1 MAEQTSTREKI
12 ADKLPT
18 DRLKSELGE
27 LMKVAG
33 KRVTQQMTGRLGGLG
48 QKATSAL
55 LDKGKEMI
63 GGAAGGAGGVAKKVA
78 GAGVETAKQTAQQA
92 TEKVKEAAGGGGAT
106 SGGHAKVTNIVEDID
121 IGVPVSVA
129 YNQWTQFTDFPG
141 FMKQVEKVEQESD
154 TELKWRGKILW
165 SHRDWKSTII
175 DQVPDQRIVWQSE
188 GAKGYVN
195 GTVTFHE
202 IGPNLTKIL
211 VVLEYYPQGFF
222 EKTANLWRAQGRR
235 VRLELK
241 HFRRHVMTQVALH
254 PEEVQG
260 WRGEIHDSEV
270 TSEPPRDGESAEQPS
285 SAEKAEG
292 GTRDGSDEH

>member
-1 MAEQTSTREKI
+1 MAEQTQTSEKI
-12 ADKLPT
+12 TDRIPT
-18 DRLKSELGE
+18 DQLKSELGG
-27 LMKVAG
+27 LLKAAG
-33 KRVTQQMTGRLGGLG
+33 QRAAKNLAGRLGGVG
-48 QKATSAL
+48 QKATGAL
-55 LDKGKEMI
+55 LDKGKEMV
-63 GGAAGGAGGVAKKVA
+63 GDVTGGAGGMAKKVA
-78 GAGVETAKQTAQQA
+78 GAGVETAK
-92 TEKVKEAAGGGGAT
+92 EKVQEATGGGGAS

-141 FMKQVEKVEQESD
+141 FMKQVENVDQESD

-175 DQVPDQRIVWQSE
+175 DQVPDERIVWKSE

-195 GTVTFHE
+195 GAVTFHE
-202 IGPNLTKIL
+202 ITPNLTKIL

-222 EKTANLWRAQGRR
+222 EKAGNLWRAQGRR

-254 PEEVQG
+254 PEEVTG

-270 TSEPPRDGESAEQPS
+270 TSEPPRDEESDDRPPAAE
-285 SAEKAEG
+285 AGDDTDDG
-292 GTRDGSDEH
+292 GDER